1 MKKNLFRILTL
12 LLVMALLLPL
22 GSCGVP
28 KVKVKGETTAFTDD
42 CGRTVTVPV
51 HIQRVAP
58 SGSVAQ
64 MILTAIAPDLLAGL
78 AGTPGTSQLR
88 YLPENY
94 IDLPTFGQFYGSKS
108 TLNLETLLAADV
120 DIIIDLGDKKAGHAA
135 DMNGIQKQCG
145 IPTIFLETTLDKFAG
160 AYRRLGTLLGR
171 PERGEEL
178 AAYIENTVETAK
190 AIAATIPESE
200 RKTVM
205 YGSGTSGLNC
215 NAQGSVQADVIE
227 LVGAVNAI
235 VVPQKELSNSGG
247 GNTINM
253 EQLYLFDPDV
263 ILLTEGGPYA
273 HIAGDETWGKLRAVQ
288 NGDYYEIPCLPY
300 NWLSSPPSVNRIL
313 GVWWLGNLLYPEYFD
328 YDMAEKTVEF
338 YALFYNTEIS
348 YAEAEA
354 MLMNSTGKRQG

>member
-12 LLVMALLLPL
+12 LLALALLLPL

-28 KVKVKGETTAFTDD
+28 KVKVAGETTTFTDD

-51 HIQRVAP
+51 EIHRVAP
-58 SGSVAQ
+58 SGAVAQ

-94 IDLPTFGQFYGSKS
+94 ADLPTFGQFYGSKS
-108 TLNLETLLAADV
+108 TLNLETLLAAQV

-354 MLMNSTGKRQG
+354 MLMNSTGKWQG

>member
-1 MKKNLFRILTL
+1 MKKQLFRILSL
-12 LLVMALLLPL
+12 MLILGLLLPL
-22 GSCGVP
+22 GGCGVP
-28 KVKVKGETTAFTDD
+28 KVKVAGETTTFTDD
-42 CGRTVTVPV
+42 CGRTVTVPREI
-51 HIQRVAP
+51 HRVAP
-58 SGSVAQ
+58 SGAVAQ

-78 AGTPGTSQLR
+78 SGTPGTGQLR

-94 IDLPTFGQFYGSKS
+94 VDLPTFGQFYGAKS

-120 DIIIDLGDKKAGHAA
+120 DIIIDLGDKKAGHAS

-145 IPTIFLETTLDKFAG
+145 IPTIFIETTLDKFAG
-160 AYRRLGTLLGR
+160 AYRKLGVLLDR
-171 PERGEEL
+171 EERGEEL

-190 AIAATIPESE
+190 ALAATIPEAE

-215 NAQGSVQADVIE
+215 NARGSIQADVLE

-273 HIAGDETWGKLRAVQ
+273 HIGEDEVWQRLRAVQ

-313 GVWWLGNLLYPEYFD
+313 GVWWLGNLLYPEVFD
-328 YDMAEKTVEF
+328 YDMADKVTEF
-338 YALFYNTEIS
+338 YALFYGTELS
-348 YAEAEA
+348 REEAEA
-354 MLMNSTGKRQG
+354 MLANSTGKRAP

>member
-1 MKKNLFRILTL
+1 MKRNRILPL
-12 LLVMALLLPL
+12 LLLILMLLPSL
-22 GSCGVP
+22 KGCGVP
-28 KVKVKGETTAFTDD
+28 KTSVPGESTTFTDD

-51 HIQRVAP
+51 DIRRVAP
-58 SGSVAQ
+58 SGAVAQ

-78 AGTPGTSQLR
+78 SGTPGTGQLR

-94 IDLPTFGQFYGSKS
+94 ADLPTFGQFYGAKS
-108 TLNLETLLAADV
+108 TLNLETLLAAKV
-120 DIIIDLGDKKAGHAA
+120 DIIIDLGDKKTGHAS
-135 DMNGIQKQCG
+135 DLNKIQKQCG
-145 IPTIFLETTLDKFAG
+145 IPTVFLETTLDKFAG
-160 AYRRLGTLLGR
+160 AYRRLGMLLGR
-171 PERGEEL
+171 ESRGEEL
-178 AAYIENTVETAK
+178 ASYIENTVETAK
-190 AIAATIPESE
+190 AIAARIPEEE

-215 NAQGSVQADVIE
+215 NARGSVQADVIE

-235 VVPQKELSNSGG
+235 DVPQKELSNAGG

-253 EQLYLFDPDV
+253 EQLYIFDPDV

-273 HIAGDETWGKLRAVQ
+273 HLEGDEVWGKLRAVQ

-313 GVWWLGNLLYPEYFD
+313 GIWWLGNLLYPEYFD

-338 YALFYNTEIS
+338 YALFYGTELS

-354 MLMNSTGKRQG
+354 MLVNSTGKRTP